1 MTARHYSNSQKLV
14 ISFEYS
20 WFLAKKLSNFVSL
33 PWKLHNQ
40 YCHTPRLQLN
50 TPITIRILPK
60 PVLKPTIQ
68 LTKIEPLLFLE
79 ERIFKFMTIV
89 VLLLPNLELL
99 ENMTTIICIY
109 HFAII
114 TIINELSK
122 ILSKKSLINVV
133 NLWNTN

>member
-1 MTARHYSNSQKLV
+1 MKVKFWHSLTPPHYTNLQNSI
-14 ISFEYS
+14 ISFDYS
-20 WFLAKKLSNFVSL
+20 WFLDNNLSNFVPL
-33 PWKLHNQ
+33 AWKPHNP

-50 TPITIRILPK
+50 TPITTRILPK

-89 VLLLPNLELL
+89 VLLPPNLELL
-99 ENMTTIICIY
+99 ENMTTIICIC

-114 TIINELSK
+114 IIINLLLK
-122 ILSKKSLINVV
+122 ILSKINH
-133 NLWNTN
+133 

>member
-1 MTARHYSNSQKLV
+1 MIQLTLNTSLKS
-14 ISFEYS
+14 I
-20 WFLAKKLSNFVSL
+20 L
-33 PWKLHNQ
+33 PWGPKP
-40 YCHTPRLQLN
+40 CTRGMVSPRLQRN

-79 ERIFKFMTIV
+79 ERIFKFMMIV

-99 ENMTTIICIY
+99 ENMTTIICIC

-114 TIINELSK
+114 IITNLSR
-122 ILSKKSLINVV
+122 SFKKFKNVV
-133 NLWNTN
+133 NPCKNNKKNLDVNNIT